1 LNDPA
6 IRFGQNLLRCRR
18 RVALSQEQL
27 ALRASLHRTA
37 IGKLE
42 HGERLPRIDTLVR
55 LMNALEASADDLLD
69 GLNTILWRTVPPN
82 C

>member
-1 LNDPA
+1 VSEAA
-6 IRFGQNLLRCRR
+6 IRFGRNLLRCRR

-42 HGERLPRIDTLVR
+42 HGERLPRVDTLVR
-55 LMNALEASADDLLD
+55 LMNALEASAEDLLD
-69 GLNTILWRTVPPN
+69 GLQAILWRAMPPDR
-82 C
+82 